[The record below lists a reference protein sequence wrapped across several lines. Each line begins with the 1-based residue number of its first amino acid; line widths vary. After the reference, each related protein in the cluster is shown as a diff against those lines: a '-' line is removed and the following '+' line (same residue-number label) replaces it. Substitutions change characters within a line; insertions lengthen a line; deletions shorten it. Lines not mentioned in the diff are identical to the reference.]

1 MGKQHKRESEKDS
14 TEKAKSKSTNKKSVC
29 NKKEMKEMNNNKT
42 EQKNKVQCLHTR
54 DNITL

>member
-14 TEKAKSKSTNKKSVC
+14 TEKAKSKSTNKKSVY

-42 EQKNKVQCLHTR
+42 E
-54 DNITL
+54 